1 MFLFFSILDPT
12 FFQYE
17 LFQNYSVAHLY
28 IAIASMWLLVVL
40 AFDLKAILM
49 GKRVTD
55 AKAGTEENFPL
66 KNLFVIL
73 MVGYLVL
80 EVTSI

>member
-1 MFLFFSILDPT
+1 M
-12 FFQYE
+12 
-17 LFQNYSVAHLY
+17 AHLY
-28 IAIASMWLLVVL
+28 IAFASIWLLIVL
-40 AFDLKAILM
+40 ALNFRSVLM

-55 AKAGTEENFPL
+55 AKAGTEESFPL

-80 EVTSI
+80 

>member
-1 MFLFFSILDPT
+1 
-12 FFQYE
+12 
-17 LFQNYSVAHLY
+17 
-28 IAIASMWLLVVL
+28 MWLLVVL